1 MKPQIL
7 LSTYNGKKHLKE
19 QLNSLVNQKGID
31 ITIMARD
38 DGSKDGTQN
47 ELKKYQNI
55 TILENQSN
63 LGIKKSFASLLKYA
77 LENTE
82 ENYFLFCDQDDVWK
96 EDKVKKTFD
105 KMQELEKMYPNSP
118 ILIHT
123 DLHVTDENL
132 NILDNSFWDYE
143 YINPKRNSLGNLLI
157 HNTVTGCTT
166 MINRRLAQL
175 AQPIPDECIMHD
187 WWLALV
193 ASAFGKIGYIEE
205 PTIFYRQH
213 GGNDTGAKKYNIK
226 NIFKKIPNILN
237 RKGIYKNHLNHNIKQ
252 AKKFLEIYGNSL
264 DKHSYKTVEALATL
278 KTQTFLQKRK
288 NMLKYKLLK
297 NGLLRNLGMFLKI

>member
-55 TILENQSN
+55 TILENQGN
-63 LGIKKSFASLLKYA
+63 LGIKKSFASLLKHA

-132 NILDNSFWDYE
+132 NILDNSFWNYE